1 MAPCLSVHAMNEFL
15 ILAFLFA
22 AGCLLGWCIEVLF
35 RRLSPQNKTRQW
47 INPGFLT
54 GPYLPL
60 YGFGLCTLYLLA
72 GLEAFIPVESTGIRK
87 LLLFAVMAVAMTLLE
102 YIAGLIF
109 IKRLHI
115 QLWDYSGMWL
125 NLDGII
131 CPLFSLFWA
140 LLGAAYY
147 FFIHPYILDALAWFS
162 ENLAFSFFIGM
173 FYGVFLIDLCY
184 SFRLVA
190 RIKSFAE
197 ENKLLFRYDEF
208 KAHVRQKTIEQK
220 ERYKFIFALGE
231 HARLSENLRSFLEKQ
246 RENNRLTALK
256 AKIEQRKN
264 SRF

>member
-1 MAPCLSVHAMNEFL
+1 MNKFL

-35 RRLSPQNKTRQW
+35 RRFSPQNKTRQW

-60 YGFGLCTLYLLA
+60 YGFGLCALYLLA
-72 GLEAFIPVESTGIRK
+72 TLETFIPVENAALRK
-87 LLLFAVMAVAMTLLE
+87 LLLFAVMAAAMTLLE

-131 CPLFSLFWA
+131 CPLFSLCWA

-147 FFIHPYILDALAWFS
+147 FLIHPYILDALIWFS
-162 ENLAFSFFIGM
+162 ENLAFSF
-173 FYGVFLIDLCY
+173 
-184 SFRLVA
+184 
-190 RIKSFAE
+190 
-197 ENKLLFRYDEF
+197 
-208 KAHVRQKTIEQK
+208 
-220 ERYKFIFALGE
+220 
-231 HARLSENLRSFLEKQ
+231 LSACF
-246 RENNRLTALK
+246 TAYFVSTCVILS
-256 AKIEQRKN
+256 A
-264 SRF
+264 